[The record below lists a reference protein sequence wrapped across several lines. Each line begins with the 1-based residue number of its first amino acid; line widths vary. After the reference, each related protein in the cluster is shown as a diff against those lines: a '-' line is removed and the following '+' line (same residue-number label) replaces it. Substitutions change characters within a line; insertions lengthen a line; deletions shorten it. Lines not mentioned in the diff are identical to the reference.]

1 MESIEVSTSRGVSE
15 LDTAHSMSNGLI
27 VVRGGSVELL
37 DRTTR
42 KVNVSFEA
50 ADVTARERYFET
62 KWVRNEAYY
71 ATPLILRIVKRLV
84 NNDPYEKWSKVVTEY
99 VRIHTRFGQINV
111 RVDDDFTFE
120 SIGRA
125 IEEAKYNRSFTN
137 RHLYVKY
144 GDW

>member
-1 MESIEVSTSRGVSE
+1 MERMEGFDGKGASD
-15 LDTAHSMSNGLI
+15 LDTAHSMSGGLI

-84 NNDPYEKWSKVVTEY
+84 NNDPYEKWSNVVTEY

-111 RVDDDFTFE
+111 RADEDFTFE
-120 SIGRA
+120 RIGKA
-125 IEEAKYNRSFTN
+125 IEEAKFNRSLTN
-137 RHLYVKY
+137 RHLYKM
-144 GDW
+144 